1 MYITKIQ
8 LENIRGFGNE
18 TLDFTKKTTSRN
30 KLLPRMRTVIVGRNG
45 TCKTTLL
52 RCIAI
57 GLSDEEDAFG
67 LITEPVGTLVSRNKP
82 DATIT
87 IDLSPEDG
95 GSNAT
100 IVTTK
105 LERIKSGDAIKDKSW
120 EGDQPEKLLLC
131 GYGAGRS
138 AEGSDIK
145 RGYRIIDSVYTLFWY
160 EESLISTELTMRR
173 LRDYRGNE
181 FYNRTMNGIKKA
193 LGLKLSDRFN
203 LPKGGGI
210 TVSGPTIGV
219 EIPLEGWADGY
230 RMTFNWILD
239 LYAWAMKAGCI
250 TDSGGIEGIVLIDEI
265 EQHLHPSMQINL
277 LNRLGKICPE
287 LQIIT
292 TTHSPLV
299 ALGVKPSEV
308 ISLKRE
314 GKRVFLNNIPDF
326 QRCSVEEMIRNA
338 NLFDSDI
345 YSPETSEMLCRYRKL
360 ASISP
365 SKRTKSQKAKLK
377 SLRKELEAGE
387 ILEGKESKVDKK
399 IRALIKKYQL

>member
-1 MYITKIQ
+1 MYITKIK
-8 LENIRGFGNE
+8 LEHIRGFGNE
-18 TLDFTKKTTSRN
+18 TLDFTKKTTRRN
-30 KLLPRMRTVIVGRNG
+30 KLPPRMRTVIVGRNG

-57 GLSDEEDAFG
+57 GLSDKGDASG
-67 LITEPVGTLVSRNKP
+67 LITEPVGTLVSINKP

-87 IDLSPEDG
+87 IELSPEDG

-105 LERIKSGDAIKDKSW
+105 LKRINSEDAIEDKTW
-120 EGDQPEKLLLC
+120 DKKQPKKLLLC

-160 EESLISTELTMRR
+160 EEPLISTELTIRR
-173 LRDYRGNE
+173 LQDYRGSK
-181 FYNRTMNGIKKA
+181 FFNRTMSGIKKA
-193 LGLKLSDRFN
+193 LGLKPSDRFK

-265 EQHLHPSMQINL
+265 EHHLHPAMQINL
-277 LNRLGKICPE
+277 LNRLSKMCPN
-287 LQIIT
+287 LQIIA
-292 TTHSPLV
+292 TTHSPMV
-299 ALGVKPSEV
+299 ALGAKPSEV
-308 ISLKRE
+308 VVLKR
-314 GKRVFLNNIPDF
+314 KDKKVFLADIPDF
-326 QRCSVEEMIRNA
+326 RGYSVEDMISDA
-338 NLFDSDI
+338 DLFDSDI
-345 YSPETSEMLCRYRKL
+345 YSPETSSMLRSYRKL

-365 SKRTKSQKAKLK
+365 SKRTGLQKAKLR
-377 SLRKELEAGE
+377 SLRKKIEAQE
-387 ILEGKESKVDKK
+387 ILENKESKIDKQL
-399 IRALIKKYQL
+399 RTLIKKYKL